1 MHKVGLFRRDLKVE
15 NMLLDSNYDIK
26 MNAAGD
32 AKTMGR
38 KSSYY
43 GAPEVIGEN
52 TSGICDGAKA
62 DVWSLGVM
70 LYFMICK
77 NLPFTIKENDIST
90 LFDNV
95 KTGNIFYP
103 KNVSK

>member
-15 NMLLDSNYDIK
+15 NMLLDSEHNIK

-43 GAPEVIGEN
+43 GAPEAIDGK
-52 TSGICDGAKA
+52 TCDGAKA

-70 LYFMICK
+70 LYFMVCK
-77 NLPFTIKENDIST
+77 NLPFTIKDGIAD
-90 LFDNV
+90 LHDNV
-95 KTGNIFYP
+95 KTGKIFFP